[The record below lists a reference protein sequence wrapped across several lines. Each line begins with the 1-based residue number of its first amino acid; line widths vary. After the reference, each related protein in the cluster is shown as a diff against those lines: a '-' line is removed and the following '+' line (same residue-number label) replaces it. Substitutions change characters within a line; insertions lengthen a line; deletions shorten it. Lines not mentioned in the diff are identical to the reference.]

1 LWFARY
7 GHAFV
12 AHYPDYFMPFGMT
25 LSEDNIGSVG
35 PELFESMFLPELN
48 TLSRHYGAIG
58 IHFCTH
64 AHHQ

>member
-1 LWFARY
+1 
-7 GHAFV
+7 
-12 AHYPDYFMPFGMT
+12 MPFGMT